1 VVHSLDGKPPI
12 GGDVVRDYGKVV
24 GATVVLIGVV
34 GLLLG
39 QRSLFGALNIDIAED
54 IIHLLTGGLLAFVG
68 FAGRDNGLGRAVVGG
83 IGVVY
88 LLVGAISFAE
98 PNPLGLFPS
107 EYSVLDN
114 LIHVTLGILAIAVA
128 WVLPRGERPTPRTA

>member
-1 VVHSLDGKPPI
+1 
-12 GGDVVRDYGKVV
+12 VVRDYGKVV
-24 GATVVLIGVV
+24 GVTVVLIGIV

-54 IIHLLTGGLLAFVG
+54 IIHLLTGGVLAFVG
-68 FAGRDNGLGRAVVGG
+68 FARRDNGLARAVVGG

-88 LLVGAISFAE
+88 LLVGAIGFAV
-98 PNPLGLFPS
+98 PDPLGLFPS

>member
-1 VVHSLDGKPPI
+1 M
-12 GGDVVRDYGKVV
+12 VREYGKVV
-24 GATVVLIGVV
+24 GVAVIVIGVV

-39 QRSLFGALNIDIAED
+39 QKSLFGALNIDIAED
-54 IIHLLTGGLLAFVG
+54 LIHLVTGGLLAYVG
-68 FAGRDNGLGRAVVGG
+68 FAKRDNGAARTVVGA

-114 LIHVTLGILAIAVA
+114 LIHLTLGILAIAVGSL
-128 WVLPRGERPTPRTA
+128 LPGRDRPSARTA

>member
-1 VVHSLDGKPPI
+1 
-12 GGDVVRDYGKVV
+12 VVREYGKIV
-24 GATVVLIGVV
+24 GVSVVLIGIV

-39 QRSLFGALNIDIAED
+39 QKSLFGALNIDIAED
-54 IIHLLTGGLLAFVG
+54 VIHLVTGGLLAYVG
-68 FAGRDNGLGRAVVGG
+68 FAKPDSGLARAVVGG

-114 LIHVTLGILAIAVA
+114 LIHLTLGVLAIAVA
-128 WVLPRGERPTPRTA
+128 WILPRGGQTRARTA

>member
-1 VVHSLDGKPPI
+1 M
-12 GGDVVRDYGKVV
+12 VREYGKIV
-24 GATVVLIGVV
+24 GVSVVLIGIV

-39 QRSLFGALNIDIAED
+39 QKSLFGALNIDIAED
-54 IIHLLTGGLLAFVG
+54 VIHLVTGGLLAYVG
-68 FAGRDNGLGRAVVGG
+68 FAKRDSGLARAVVGG

-114 LIHVTLGILAIAVA
+114 LIHLTLGVLAIAAA
-128 WVLPRGERPTPRTA
+128 WLLPRGGQTRARTA

>member
-1 VVHSLDGKPPI
+1 
-12 GGDVVRDYGKVV
+12 VVRDYGKVV

>member
-1 VVHSLDGKPPI
+1 M
-12 GGDVVRDYGKVV
+12 VREYGKIAGVSV
-24 GATVVLIGVV
+24 ILIGIV

-39 QRSLFGALNIDIAED
+39 QKSLFGVLNIDIAED
-54 IIHLLTGGLLAFVG
+54 VIHLVTGGLLAYVG
-68 FAGRDNGLGRAVVGG
+68 FAKPDSGLARAVVGG

-114 LIHVTLGILAIAVA
+114 LIHLTLGVLAVAVA
-128 WVLPRGERPTPRTA
+128 WLLPRGGQTRARTA

>member
-1 VVHSLDGKPPI
+1 M
-12 GGDVVRDYGKVV
+12 VREYGKVV
-24 GATVVLIGVV
+24 GVTVVLIGIV

-54 IIHLLTGGLLAFVG
+54 LIHLATGGLLAYVG
-68 FAGRDNGLGRAVVGG
+68 FAKGDSDLARTVVGG

-88 LLVGAISFAE
+88 VLVGAISFAE

-107 EYSVLDN
+107 EYSGLDN
-114 LIHVTLGILAIAVA
+114 VIHLTLGVLAIAVA
-128 WVLPRGERPTPRTA
+128 WVLPRGESTTPRTAR

>member
-1 VVHSLDGKPPI
+1 
-12 GGDVVRDYGKVV
+12 VVREYGKVV
-24 GATVVLIGVV
+24 GVTVVLIGIV
-34 GLLLG
+34 GLVLG
-39 QRSLFGALNIDIAED
+39 QKSLFGALNIDIAED
-54 IIHLLTGGLLAFVG
+54 LIHLVTGGLLAYVG
-68 FAGRDNGLGRAVVGG
+68 FAKRDSGLARRVVGA

-114 LIHVTLGILAIAVA
+114 LIHLTLGILAIAVA

>member
-1 VVHSLDGKPPI
+1 M
-12 GGDVVRDYGKVV
+12 VREYGKVV
-24 GATVVLIGVV
+24 GVTVVVIGIL

-39 QRSLFGALNIDIAED
+39 QRSLFGALNIDVAED
-54 IIHLLTGGLLAFVG
+54 LIHLATGGLLAYVG
-68 FAGRDNGLGRAVVGG
+68 FSKRNSEAARSVVGG
-83 IGVVY
+83 IGIVY

-114 LIHVTLGILAIAVA
+114 AKNCGCLMADVVG
-128 WVLPRGERPTPRTA
+128 

>member
-1 VVHSLDGKPPI
+1 M
-12 GGDVVRDYGKVV
+12 VREYGKVV
-24 GATVVLIGVV
+24 GVTVVVIGVV

-39 QRSLFGALNIDIAED
+39 QKSFVGALNIDIAED
-54 IIHLLTGGLLAFVG
+54 VIHLVTGGLLAYVG
-68 FAGRDNGLGRAVVGG
+68 FAKRDNGVARTVVGA
-83 IGVVY
+83 IGLVY

-114 LIHVTLGILAIAVA
+114 LIHLTLGILAIAVA
-128 WVLPRGERPTPRTA
+128 WLLPRRDQPRGQTA

>member
-1 VVHSLDGKPPI
+1 M
-12 GGDVVRDYGKVV
+12 VREYGKVV
-24 GATVVLIGVV
+24 GVTVIVIGIL

-39 QRSLFGALNIDIAED
+39 QRSLFGALNIDVAED
-54 IIHLLTGGLLAFVG
+54 LIHLTTGGLLAYVG
-68 FAGRDNGLGRAVVGG
+68 FSKRNSEAARAVVGG
-83 IGVVY
+83 IGIVY

-114 LIHVTLGILAIAVA
+114 AIHLTLGILAIAVA
-128 WVLPRGERPTPRTA
+128 WVIPSRGKAESARAA

>member
-1 VVHSLDGKPPI
+1 M
-12 GGDVVRDYGKVV
+12 VRQYGKVV
-24 GATVVLIGVV
+24 GVTVVVIGVV

-39 QRSLFGALNIDIAED
+39 QKSLFGALNIDFAED
-54 IIHLLTGGLLAFVG
+54 VIHLVTGGLLAYVG
-68 FAGRDNGLGRAVVGG
+68 FAKRDSGVPRTVVGA

-107 EYSVLDN
+107 EYSALDN
-114 LIHVTLGILAIAVA
+114 LIHLTLGILAIAVA
-128 WVLPRGERPTPRTA
+128 WLLPGRDRPSARTA

>member
-1 VVHSLDGKPPI
+1 M
-12 GGDVVRDYGKVV
+12 VREYGKVV
-24 GATVVLIGVV
+24 GVTVVVIGVV

-39 QRSLFGALNIDIAED
+39 QKSLFGALNIDIAED
-54 IIHLLTGGLLAFVG
+54 VIHLVTGGLLAYVG
-68 FAGRDNGLGRAVVGG
+68 FAKRDSGVARAVVGG

-114 LIHVTLGILAIAVA
+114 LIHLTLGILAIAVA
-128 WVLPRGERPTPRTA
+128 WLLPGRDRPSARAA

>member
-1 VVHSLDGKPPI
+1 M
-12 GGDVVRDYGKVV
+12 VRDYGKVV

>member
-1 VVHSLDGKPPI
+1 
-12 GGDVVRDYGKVV
+12 VVREYGKIV
-24 GATVVLIGVV
+24 GVSVVLIGIV

-39 QRSLFGALNIDIAED
+39 QKSLFGALNIDIAED
-54 IIHLLTGGLLAFVG
+54 VIHLVTGGLLAYVG
-68 FAGRDNGLGRAVVGG
+68 FAKRDSGLARAVVGG

-114 LIHVTLGILAIAVA
+114 LIHLTLGVLAIAVA
-128 WVLPRGERPTPRTA
+128 WLLPIGGQTRARTA

>member
-1 VVHSLDGKPPI
+1 
-12 GGDVVRDYGKVV
+12 VVREYGKVV
-24 GATVVLIGVV
+24 GVTVVVIGIL

-54 IIHLLTGGLLAFVG
+54 LIHLATGGLLAYVG
-68 FAGRDNGLGRAVVGG
+68 FSKSNSEAARSVVGG
-83 IGVVY
+83 IGIVY

-114 LIHVTLGILAIAVA
+114 AIHLTLGILAIAVV
-128 WVLPRGERPTPRTA
+128 WVFPPRGKEESARAA

>member
-1 VVHSLDGKPPI
+1 M
-12 GGDVVRDYGKVV
+12 VREYGKVV
-24 GATVVLIGVV
+24 GVTVVVIGVV

-39 QRSLFGALNIDIAED
+39 QKSWFGALNIDIAED
-54 IIHLLTGGLLAFVG
+54 LIHLVTGGLLAYVG
-68 FAGRDNGLGRAVVGG
+68 FAKRDSGVARTVVGA

-107 EYSVLDN
+107 HYSVLDN
-114 LIHVTLGILAIAVA
+114 LIHLTLGILAIAVA
-128 WVLPRGERPTPRTA
+128 WLLPRRDRASGQTA